1 MRQTSKSLKTLFFSM
16 ALAAVASLS
25 LSNVAMADSEAG
37 FIMVGGG
44 SSESGG
50 VGSAGTTESG
60 GYQWGNSESG
70 GPMDT
75 GAESDSGGVLQS
87 EASSQS
93 GGALNSGGSSGA
105 IWGGS
110 ENTVSS
116 LGRYVQYYGR

>member
-16 ALAAVASLS
+16 ALATVASLS
-25 LSNVAMADSEAG
+25 LSNAAMADSEAG

-44 SSESGG
+44 ESESGG
-50 VGSAGTTESG
+50 VGSAGSTESG

-70 GPMDT
+70 GPLDT
-75 GAESDSGGVLQS
+75 GAESDSGGALQS

-93 GGALNSGGSSGA
+93 GGATSAGSSSEA
-105 IWGGS
+105 VWGGS

-116 LGRYVQYYGR
+116 MGRYVQYYGR

>member
-1 MRQTSKSLKTLFFSM
+1 M

-25 LSNVAMADSEAG
+25 LTNVAMADSEAG

-44 SSESGG
+44 DSASGG
-50 VGSAGTTESG
+50 VGSAGSTESG

-93 GGALNSGGSSGA
+93 GGVYDTGSSSSA
-105 IWGGS
+105 VWGGT
-110 ENTVSS
+110 ENSVANT
-116 LGRYVQYYGR
+116 GRYVQYYGR

>member
-25 LSNVAMADSEAG
+25 LTNVAMADSEAG

-44 SSESGG
+44 DSASGG
-50 VGSAGTTESG
+50 VGSAGSTESG

-93 GGALNSGGSSGA
+93 GGVYDTGSSSSA
-105 IWGGS
+105 VWGGT
-110 ENTVSS
+110 ENSVTNT
-116 LGRYVQYYGR
+116 GRYVQYYGR